1 MALTEVHERLL
12 DIKQVAEFLG
22 VSPSH
27 VRRLCAAG
35 RFPHPV
41 RVGTLV
47 RWTPSSVH
55 TWLSAQQE
63 RAEVHRYG

>member
-1 MALTEVHERLL
+1 MLTDVHERLL
-12 DIKQVAEFLG
+12 DIWAVSEFLNC
-22 VSPSH
+22 SPSH

-41 RVGTLV
+41 RVGHLC

-55 TWLSAQQE
+55 SWLSAQQE
-63 RAEVHRYG
+63 KTEVHRYG